1 MNLERFAL
9 RRRLVDFLCQARPEL
24 VERLKGTRQLAPGG
38 ATPYHMEDGVWT
50 HVMLVL
56 QAALEREDFSL
67 ADILCALVHDFGKPA
82 TARVRTG
89 QDGTPRISFYDHG
102 PRGVQ
107 EALDFLLDCQ
117 KAFGVSDG
125 DICDICFCVSKH
137 IDFYSL
143 DGCGQAGFFCNGRRR
158 LLAMMARL
166 FYCDVSGSVMDP
178 ATDAFKCDLE
188 LLLDV
193 QARIG
198 QIPLTFPDRMP
209 KPPLLRFV
217 CGAPGPA
224 MDAYLDSLSCPVVRE
239 TEVRRELFERRF
251 ARKGIPLPERFAGIY
266 EATRPLDAAPL
277 LLSRIREFEGAPEIA
292 VAGILAT
299 RRARSGLA
307 RFLSM
312 HLTKAA
318 LACTYVLTP
327 ARDQE
332 AFLAGE
338 AGAVLAKAHDFQHLP
353 CLFHE
358 PAFAEADV
366 VLARAPEGAERR
378 EGRS

>member
-9 RRRLVDFLCQARPEL
+9 RRRLVDYLCQARPAL
-24 VERLKGTRQLAPGG
+24 VERLKATRQLAPGG

-56 QAALEREDFSL
+56 QAALERDDFSL
-67 ADILCALVHDFGKPA
+67 ADMLCALVHDFGKPD
-82 TARVRTG
+82 TARLRTG
-89 QDGTPRISFYDHG
+89 AGGLPRISFYDHG

-117 KAFGVSDG
+117 KAFSVSDAE
-125 DICDICFCVSKH
+125 ICDICFCVSKH

-143 DGCGQAGFFCNGRRR
+143 DGCRQAGFFCNGRRS

-178 ATDAFKCDLE
+178 STEAFKDDLA

-193 QARIG
+193 QAKIAE
-198 QIPLTFPDRMP
+198 IPLTFPDRMP

-224 MDAYLDSLSCPVVRE
+224 MDAYLASLACPVVRE

-251 ARKGIPLPERFAGIY
+251 GRKGVPLPQRYAGIY

-277 LLSRIREFEGAPEIA
+277 LLSRIRDFEGEPEIA

-299 RRARSGLA
+299 RRARAGLA
-307 RFLSM
+307 SFLSM
-312 HLTKAA
+312 HLTKTAF
-318 LACTYVLTP
+318 ACTFVLTP
-327 ARDQE
+327 TAGQE

-338 AGAVLAKAHDFQHLP
+338 AGARLAKAHDFQHLP

-358 PAFAEADV
+358 PAFAQADV
-366 VLARAPEGAERR
+366 VLSRAPQGVEIAG
-378 EGRS
+378 

>member
-9 RRRLVDFLCQARPEL
+9 RRRLVDFLCQVRPEL
-24 VERLKGTRQLAPGG
+24 VERLKSTRQIAPGG
-38 ATPYHMEDGVWT
+38 TSPYHMEDGVWT

-56 QAALEREDFSL
+56 QAALERDDFSL

-82 TARVRTG
+82 AARLRTG
-89 QDGTPRISFYDHG
+89 AGGAPRISFYDHG

-117 KAFGVSDG
+117 KAFRNVSDAE
-125 DICDICFCVSKH
+125 ICDICFCVSKH

-143 DGCGQAGFFCNGRRR
+143 AGCGQAGFFCNGRRS
-158 LLAMMARL
+158 LLSMMARL
-166 FYCDVSGSVMDP
+166 FWCDVSGSVMDP
-178 ATDAFKCDLE
+178 ATDAFKYDLE

-193 QARIG
+193 QARIAE
-198 QIPLTFPDRMP
+198 IPLSFPERLP
-209 KPPLLRFV
+209 KPPILRFV

-224 MDAYLDSLSCPVVRE
+224 MDAYLAGLSCPVVRE
-239 TEVRRELFERRF
+239 DEVRRELFERRF

-266 EATRPLDAAPL
+266 EATRPLDAAPML
-277 LLSRIREFEGAPEIA
+277 LERIRELEGEPEIA

-299 RRARSGLA
+299 RRARSGLS

-312 HLTKAA
+312 HLTRAA
-318 LACTYVLTP
+318 FACTYVLTP
-327 ARDQE
+327 GTDQE
-332 AFLAGE
+332 AFLAGP
-338 AGAVLAKAHDFQHLP
+338 AGARLAGALDFQHLP

-358 PAFAEADV
+358 PQFAEADV
-366 VLARAPEGAERR
+366 VLARAPEGVRKGA
-378 EGRS
+378 

>member
-9 RRRLVDFLCQARPEL
+9 RRRLVDFLCQTRPEL
-24 VERLKGTRQLAPGG
+24 VERMKATRQLFPGG

-56 QAALEREDFSL
+56 QAALEREDFTL

-82 TARVRTG
+82 TASLKTG
-89 QDGTPRISFYDHG
+89 QDGVPRISFYGHG

-107 EALDFLLDCQ
+107 EALDFLLECQ
-117 KAFGVSDG
+117 KAFRVSDAE
-125 DICDICFCVSKH
+125 ICDICFCVSKH

-143 DGCGQAGFFCNGRRR
+143 DGCGQAGFFCNGRRS

-178 ATDAFKCDLE
+178 STEAFKDDLA

-193 QARIG
+193 QAKIAE
-198 QIPLTFPDRMP
+198 IPLTFPDRMP

-224 MDAYLDSLSCPVVRE
+224 MDAYLASLACPVVRE

-251 ARKGIPLPERFAGIY
+251 GRKGVPLPQRYAGIY

-277 LLSRIREFEGAPEIA
+277 LLSRIRDFEGEPEIA

-307 RFLSM
+307 SFLSR
-312 HLTKAA
+312 HLEKAA
-318 LACTYVLTP
+318 FACTYVLTP
-327 ARDQE
+327 GTDQE
-332 AFLAGE
+332 AFLAGP
-338 AGAVLAKAHDFQHLP
+338 AGARLAGALDFQHLP

-358 PAFAEADV
+358 PQFAEADV
-366 VLARAPEGAERR
+366 VLARAPEGVRKGA
-378 EGRS
+378 

>member
-9 RRRLVDFLCQARPEL
+9 RRRLVDFLCQPRPEL
-24 VERLKGTRQLAPGG
+24 VERMKAARQLAPGG

-82 TARVRTG
+82 TARLQTG
-89 QDGTPRISFYDHG
+89 RDGLPRISFYDHG

-117 KAFGVSDG
+117 KAFRVSDAE
-125 DICDICFCVSKH
+125 ICDICFCVSKH

-143 DGCGQAGFFCNGRRR
+143 DGCGQAGFFCNGRRS

-166 FYCDVSGSVMDP
+166 FFCDVSGSVMDP
-178 ATDAFKCDLE
+178 LTDAFKDDLA

-193 QARIG
+193 QAKIAE
-198 QIPLTFPDRMP
+198 IPLNFPERMP

-224 MDAYLDSLSCPVVRE
+224 MDAYLASLACPVVRE

-251 ARKGIPLPERFAGIY
+251 ARKGIPLPRRFAGLY

-277 LLSRIREFEGAPEIA
+277 LLERIRRLEGEPEIA

-307 RFLSM
+307 SFLSR
-312 HLTKAA
+312 HLEKAA
-318 LACTYVLTP
+318 FACTYVLTP
-327 ARDQE
+327 TEGQE
-332 AFLAGE
+332 AFLAGA
-338 AGAVLAKAHDFQHLP
+338 AGARLASAHDFQHLP
-353 CLFHE
+353 CLFQE
-358 PAFAEADV
+358 PAFAEADI
-366 VLARAPEGAERR
+366 VLARPPEVAAAR
-378 EGRS
+378 